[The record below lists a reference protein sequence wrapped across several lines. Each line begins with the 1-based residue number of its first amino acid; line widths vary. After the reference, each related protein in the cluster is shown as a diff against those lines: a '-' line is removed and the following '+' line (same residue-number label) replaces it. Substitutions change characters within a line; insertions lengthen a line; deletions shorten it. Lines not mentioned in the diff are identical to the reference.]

1 MKCSRGRGGHGRTL
15 AYEPWPTGPKEMSLG
30 SSLVQFE
37 IIFGTVER
45 DRNVNGY
52 YNDDSS
58 R

>member
-1 MKCSRGRGGHGRTL
+1 LNQYRLRFKDHRVACFSRV
-15 AYEPWPTGPKEMSLG
+15 G
-30 SSLVQFE
+30 SSLVRFE

-45 DRNVNGY
+45 SSSSSGNGY

>member
-1 MKCSRGRGGHGRTL
+1 
-15 AYEPWPTGPKEMSLG
+15 
-30 SSLVQFE
+30 VQFE